1 MARTKTNI
9 TRKSPV
15 SGRASSS
22 YRVWLECPAP
32 SGYQFDCTTPSE
44 VDSWGEAAAQVYLD
58 WSRSGRRASCLL
70 RPEDDSA
77 ASPDVSGPTAGNS

>member
-1 MARTKTNI
+1 M
-9 TRKSPV
+9 
-15 SGRASSS
+15 
-22 YRVWLECPAP
+22 
-32 SGYQFDCTTPSE
+32 